1 MTKPKGIYIKECP
14 HLRDVE
20 ELYLQRNRFVSKD
33 EYPHVYIDREQIW
46 TPRPPDTE
54 APSHPGWLVIEVCG
68 AQTESKRQFMLNQL
82 QALIYGVWLMSWS
95 KIKLSESTI
104 KADPNIWRSMKDL
117 INYDMIKTA
126 FLMKVSTK
134 KLKVRLLRCTS
145 KRQLTKR
152 KNSNNYKHKN
162 NQN

>member
-54 APSHPGWLVIEVCG
+54 APSHPGWL
-68 AQTESKRQFMLNQL
+68 
-82 QALIYGVWLMSWS
+82 
-95 KIKLSESTI
+95 
-104 KADPNIWRSMKDL
+104 
-117 INYDMIKTA
+117 
-126 FLMKVSTK
+126 
-134 KLKVRLLRCTS
+134 
-145 KRQLTKR
+145 
-152 KNSNNYKHKN
+152 
-162 NQN
+162 